1 MGLVAISLIAAGI
14 FALLLTPVFNVHT
27 VTVHGNKTVAREDIV
42 RGSGIIE
49 GTNIFGVSLSRVK
62 DNLESMNRISSA
74 KVRRVL
80 PSTISITVEEGAP
93 AVYILSGSDCVGI
106 TSDGRVVTVTS
117 APASLTNEAAPRRAA
132 DADEPDAGE
141 NNENTEDEKN
151 DEELGEEPEPDESE
165 KPETVVLSTG
175 LDRAVVIGMG
185 GAQYKVGQKIVFD
198 DEVKSQQL
206 FKLLDEFLFDD
217 ICLGISRVD
226 MSRYDSIFMNYGS
239 GLKISLG
246 PAEELSFKLKSFKA
260 IMAEQ
265 LSDDAT
271 GTLDLVRLTYDP
283 KL

>member
-14 FALLLTPVFNVHT
+14 FALLLTPIFNVHT

-62 DNLESMNRISSA
+62 DNLESMNRISSV

-93 AVYILSGSDCVGI
+93 AVYILSGGNCVGI

-117 APASLTNEAAPRRAA
+117 APASLTNTEAPPLPAA
-132 DADEPDAGE
+132 DVDEPAPEEDD
-141 NNENTEDEKN
+141 ENTEA
-151 DEELGEEPEPDESE
+151 EENGELPGEDQEPEEPAPAM
-165 KPETVVLSTG
+165 LGTG

-198 DEVKSQQL
+198 DEVKSEQL

-217 ICLGISRVD
+217 ICLGVSRVD
-226 MSRYDSIFMNYGS
+226 MSRYDSIYMDYGA

-260 IMAEQ
+260 IMADQ
-265 LSDDAT
+265 LSGDAT

-283 KL
+283 KTR